1 MIRKNLLS
9 SLFALFLFSVTSTY
23 IATSIATSQF
33 AHANEKATETT
44 TQNHQFNK
52 SLSEAEF
59 NELFLASLA
68 NDFNGVK
75 LLSVSDAIDA
85 KLFTDRIEV
94 SAVINLEKV
103 EKLSPKARATVEKFD
118 ALFFFL
124 DKNQMNIKVIGEPVA
139 RNGSLGIRDN
149 FSVELGPIPLSNDM
163 LRQFG
168 LEVQRANHT
177 NLRLKDMYTQAIKL
191 SEGRADLATKAAI
204 KK

>member
-1 MIRKNLLS
+1 MIRKNS
-9 SLFALFLFSVTSTY
+9 PITLFALFMLFVSSLY
-23 IATSIATSQF
+23 ITTDQF
-33 AHANEKATETT
+33 AHANENATEKSS
-44 TQNHQFNK
+44 QSHKFNK

-59 NELFLASLA
+59 NELFLTSLA

-75 LLSVSDAIDA
+75 LLSVSDAVDA
-85 KLFTDRIEV
+85 KLFADRIEV

-103 EKLSPKARATVEKFD
+103 ERLSPKARATVEKFD
-118 ALFFFL
+118 TLFFFL
-124 DKNQMNIKVIGEPVA
+124 DKNQMNIKVIGEPIA

-177 NLRLKDMYTQAIKL
+177 NLRLKDLYTHAIKL
-191 SEGRADLATKAAI
+191 SDGRADLATKPVI